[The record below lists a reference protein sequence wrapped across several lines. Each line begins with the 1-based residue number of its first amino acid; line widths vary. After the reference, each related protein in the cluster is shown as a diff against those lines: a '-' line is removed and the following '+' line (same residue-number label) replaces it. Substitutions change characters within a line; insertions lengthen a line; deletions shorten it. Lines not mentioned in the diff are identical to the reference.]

1 VELMVRFFAVPQYVV
16 ETAAVKPPADREKL
30 EPGPNDP
37 VLVSRAIERVEFR
50 GSKLGDH
57 VARLL
62 SNGPG
67 PVVLARSPND
77 LPALLRTAD
86 QLRTHSIQDSQGRP
100 QVFHCA
106 CGAAYNVPISLF
118 RPLSIRCDRCGRVVE
133 LASTRLSDSRV
144 SELSLCRDRLSD
156 FFRESMARGWLV
168 MVEQAPDV
176 GNPA

>member
-1 VELMVRFFAVPQYVV
+1 MVRFFAVPLYVV
-16 ETAAVKPPADREKL
+16 ETSAGKPAAAREKL
-30 EPGPNDP
+30 EPEASEPT
-37 VLVSRAIERVEFR
+37 LVSRAIERVEFR
-50 GSKLGDH
+50 GSRLGDH
-57 VARLL
+57 VVRLL
-62 SNGPG
+62 AEGKGPM
-67 PVVLARSPND
+67 VLARSPND

-86 QLRTHSIQDSQGRP
+86 QLRTFSIQDSQGRP

-106 CGAAYNVPISLF
+106 CGTAYNVPISLF

-168 MVEQAPDV
+168 MVETAQSAGKQA
-176 GNPA
+176 